1 MYNLADFKPFD
12 NVIDNGQ
19 MKVLVWTEKQGY
31 FFTEYGFIIDLENT
45 KIIAK
50 EK

>member
-1 MYNLADFKPFD
+1 MYNLSNFKPFD
-12 NVIDNGQ
+12 GIVDSGQ
-19 MKVLVWTEKQGY
+19 MKVLVWTQKQGY
-31 FFTEYGFIIDLENT
+31 FFTEYGFILDLENN